1 MELIKR
7 ATIGGYAK
15 THENVLRLGAC
26 GRIVSFDAEVIE
38 FEAPDGARFK
48 FPRRETFKATA
59 AEYEKAAAAHAEG
72 NRPLP
77 FKKATEGASAPVK
90 KNGMAKHSPDMPEAK
105 EKAVVKD
112 SYRSTYTKTKSAS
125 GGSSLVCGDAVSQIL
140 AGRSLAEVAHAL
152 EEISTI
158 FGERTTVAEID
169 KRYAHLNIGL
179 ARMSIGNRIRAICTE
194 NIRALAHLRGM
205 FKE

>member
-7 ATIGGYAK
+7 ATSGGYVK
-15 THENVLRLGAC
+15 TAGGDI
-26 GRIVSFDAEVIE
+26 GRIVGFDAERIE
-38 FEAPDGARFK
+38 YDAVDGEKSVMIARAK
-48 FPRRETFKATA
+48 AFKATST
-59 AEYEKAAAAHAEG
+59 EYKKAAQERAEADI
-72 NRPLP
+72 RALATV
-77 FKKATEGASAPVK
+77 KATRGTPAPVEK
-90 KNGMAKHSPDMPEAK
+90 EGTAKHSPDESEAK

-125 GGSSLVCGDAVSQIL
+125 GGSSLACGDSVSQIL
-140 AGRSLAEVAHAL
+140 AGRSLTEVAYAL

-158 FGERTTVAEID
+158 FGERTTVAEIG